1 MLKLNHCKYKTQRST
16 QLRERQLEALSDYKV
31 HIVTSNLHVDLKC
44 ILLLKLKKTKNYKLQ
59 FEDYKTI

>member
-1 MLKLNHCKYKTQRST
+1 MLKLNYCKYKTQRST
-16 QLRERQLEALSDYKV
+16 QLWERQLEALSDYKV